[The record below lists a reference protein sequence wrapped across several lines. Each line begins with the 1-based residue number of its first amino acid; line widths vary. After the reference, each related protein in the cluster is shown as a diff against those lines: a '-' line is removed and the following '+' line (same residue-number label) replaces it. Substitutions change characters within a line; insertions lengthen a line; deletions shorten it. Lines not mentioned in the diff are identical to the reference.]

1 MRSKKLLTVAALAL
15 GATLG
20 GGGTAWAS
28 HEASHYPGEVGGTG
42 RVRNGGGLVDPG
54 SAATPSRTEGRTEGT
69 GTGLPLTGGDVVGLT
84 LIGMGAIGAGSVLVR
99 RSLRPS

>member
-28 HEASHYPGEVGGTG
+28 HTASHYPGGVGGTAT
-42 RVRNGGGLVDPG
+42 VRGGGDPG
-54 SAATPSRTEGRTEGT
+54 DPGAAATTRRTEGTGT

-84 LIGMGAIGAGSVLVR
+84 LIGMGAIGAGSALVR
-99 RSLRPS
+99 RSLRPN

>member
-28 HEASHYPGEVGGTG
+28 HTASHYPGGVGGTST
-42 RVRNGGGLVDPG
+42 VRGGGDPG
-54 SAATPSRTEGRTEGT
+54 DPGAAATTRRTEGRTEGT
-69 GTGLPLTGGDVVGLT
+69 RTGLPLTGGDVVGLT
-84 LIGMGAIGAGSVLVR
+84 LIGMGAIGAGTVLVR